1 MSVTVAYIW
10 FFCTKGGDKMSS
22 LENRVTLNTYL
33 REATMCLALQL
44 ISDGKEGYTPP
55 HQFIKRCFEPLG
67 ENARVLEIGAADG
80 AFANDMRLGGLN
92 IVVSEAV
99 SSMRRYSSIPESE
112 WILFNIIDD
121 DFPDIFDGILA
132 WRVFIHFSS
141 KDLAISLDKSYRA
154 LNPGGRLVFN
164 LYSNKAHPEYDGGAH
179 DNSSS
184 PTWAY
189 SQRYYFSYSEEYI
202 RELIEKTPFRV
213 AHFHREGEN
222 DEWLVFVLE
231 KPR

>member
-1 MSVTVAYIW
+1 
-10 FFCTKGGDKMSS
+10 MSS

-44 ISDGKEGYTPP
+44 ISDGKEEYTPP
-55 HQFIKRCFEPLG
+55 HLFVKRCFEPLG

-80 AFANDMRLGGLN
+80 AFANGMRLGGLN

-99 SSMRRYSSIPESE
+99 SSMRKYSSIPESE

-141 KDLAISLDKSYRA
+141 KDLLDAPLSLWPVIHPLLSAGWLRLPAHGPSKA
-154 LNPGGRLVFN
+154 LLGR
-164 LYSNKAHPEYDGGAH
+164 SGRQPEVLRRPDLRLGHSLLCGGA
-179 DNSSS
+179 
-184 PTWAY
+184 
-189 SQRYYFSYSEEYI
+189 
-202 RELIEKTPFRV
+202 ELQ
-213 AHFHREGEN
+213 HRLLR
-222 DEWLVFVLE
+222 DCTL
-231 KPR
+231 RS